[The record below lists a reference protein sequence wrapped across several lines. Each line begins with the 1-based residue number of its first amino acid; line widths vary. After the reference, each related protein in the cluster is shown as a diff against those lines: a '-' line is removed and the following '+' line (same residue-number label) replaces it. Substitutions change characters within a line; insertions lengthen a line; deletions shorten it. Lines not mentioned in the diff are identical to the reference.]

1 MKQMTPKKRMMTL
14 KHPEH
19 CALWH
24 RIEFKSNDML
34 ALWVV

>member
-14 KHPEH
+14 KHPED
-19 CALWH
+19 CGLWH
-24 RIEFKSNDML
+24 HIEFKSNGML